1 MGGGTWDGRDG
12 GEIAMTILFSTAA
25 LGMTGDQWFSL
36 LQELL
41 GGIGLLIALFL
52 IAKYL
57 WN

>member
-1 MGGGTWDGRDG
+1 MIPIYWREKISED
-12 GEIAMTILFSTAA
+12 AMTMLFTTAL